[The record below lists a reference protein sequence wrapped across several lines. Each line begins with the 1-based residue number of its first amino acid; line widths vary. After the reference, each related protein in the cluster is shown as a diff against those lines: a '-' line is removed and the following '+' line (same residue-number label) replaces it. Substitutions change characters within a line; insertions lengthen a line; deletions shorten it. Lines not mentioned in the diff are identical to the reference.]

1 MAIMI
6 PRKSTNRRDFLRI
19 LGAAGLA
26 LPFAQGLLR
35 GEAAAGNVAKRIIFF
50 YFPDGVLTGEL
61 NGGSGWHPTG
71 SEHDFTLSD
80 QLAPLA
86 PHKDACVFFRGL
98 GMGSTD
104 EGSHPGGAK
113 KLLTATDGG
122 MGQSI
127 DQHLAATVGAS
138 SPYHHLYLGAAATKS
153 GTGDKCISYP
163 DGSGNSV
170 SPIDNPRVA
179 FESLFGAGSMSTS
192 GGGTSG
198 TTVDPAKATVID
210 GVLGDMKRLR
220 GELGSV
226 EKEKL
231 DLHADALNEMEK
243 RIKGMTVTPGGS
255 TPPASCGMPSIGA
268 VDDAKI
274 LDDASFPDVLK
285 AQIDLMV
292 LAMACGKTR
301 VGTIQGS
308 YHTSQVNMNRFV
320 GTEMYNPSYDISS
333 HTASHY
339 TDDPG
344 KLLPAFAAQ
353 VRWWMGRYAYLLSE
367 LASRPD
373 PEGGGSMLDGS
384 LVVLCSEVSDGKVH
398 SHHDMPFVLAGGGG
412 GTVKTGRLLQY
423 SNESHGKLFV
433 SLAQAMGQ
441 SIQSFGS
448 GNGPLAG
455 LLG

>member
-1 MAIMI
+1 MSQ
-6 PRKSTNRRDFLRI
+6 RKGTSRRDFLKVF
-19 LGAAGLA
+19 GAAAVA
-26 LPFAQGLLR
+26 LPFSQLLLR
-35 GEAAAGNVAKRIIFF
+35 PEAAAGNVAKRVIFF
-50 YFPDGVLTGEL
+50 YFPDGVLTGAT
-61 NGGSGWHPTG
+61 NGWHPSG
-71 SEHDFTLSD
+71 SEHDFTLTQ
-80 QLAPLA
+80 QLQPLQA
-86 PHKDACVFFRGL
+86 HKDACVFFRGV

-127 DQHLAATVGAS
+127 DQHLAGTVGAS

-163 DGSGNSV
+163 DASGNSV

-179 FESLFGAGSMSTS
+179 FESLFGAGSPS
-192 GGGTSG
+192 GGGTMGGS
-198 TTVDPAKATVID
+198 VDPAKATVID

-220 GELGSV
+220 AELGSV
-226 EKEKL
+226 EKQKL
-231 DLHADALNEMEK
+231 DLHLDALNEMEK
-243 RIKGMTVTPGGS
+243 RIKGMSPGGTMPS
-255 TPPASCGMPSIGA
+255 ASCAMPSIA
-268 VDDAKI
+268 AIDDAKI
-274 LDDASFPDVLK
+274 LDDASFPEVLK

-308 YHTSQVNMNRFV
+308 YHTSQVNMNKFV

-339 TDDPG
+339 TDDPA
-344 KLLPAFAAQ
+344 KLVPAFVAQ
-353 VRWWMGRYAYLLSE
+353 TRWWVSQYAYLLSE

-373 PEGGGSMLDGS
+373 PEGGGSMLDNS
-384 LVVLCSEVSDGKVH
+384 LVLLCTEVSDGKIH

-412 GTVKTGRLLQY
+412 GALKTGRLLQY
-423 SNESHGKLFV
+423 GDEPHGKLFV
-433 SLAQAMGQ
+433 SIAQAMGQ
-441 SIQSFGS
+441 NISTFGS
-448 GNGPLAG
+448 GNGPLGG

>member
-1 MAIMI
+1 MI
-6 PRKSTNRRDFLRI
+6 PRKSTSRRDFLRV
-19 LGAAGLA
+19 LGAAAAA
-26 LPFAQGLLR
+26 LPFSQLLLGR
-35 GEAAAGNVAKRIIFF
+35 DAAASNVARRIIFF
-50 YFPDGVLTGEL
+50 YFPDGVLTGDA
-61 NGGSGWHPTG
+61 NGWHPSG
-71 SEHDFTLSD
+71 SEHDFTLTE
-80 QLAPLA
+80 QLAPLQA
-86 PHKDACVFFRGL
+86 HQEACVFFRGV

-127 DQHLAATVGAS
+127 DQLLAGTVGAS
-138 SPYHHLYLGAAATKS
+138 SAYHHLYLGAAATKT

-179 FESLFGAGSMSTS
+179 FESLFGAGSTP
-192 GGGTSG
+192 GGTMTG

-220 GELGSV
+220 AELGAV
-226 EKEKL
+226 EKQKL
-231 DLHADALNEMEK
+231 DLHLDALNEMEK
-243 RIKGMTVTPGGS
+243 RIKGMSPGN
-255 TPPASCGMPSIGA
+255 PAAPASCGMPSITA
-268 VDDAKI
+268 IDDAKI
-274 LDDASFPDVLK
+274 QDDASFPEVLK

-308 YHTSQVNMNRFV
+308 YHTSQINMNKFV

-339 TDDPG
+339 TDDPS
-344 KLLPAFAAQ
+344 KLLKPFVAQ
-353 VRWWMGRYAYLLSE
+353 IRWWMSQYAYLLTE

-384 LVVLCSEVSDGKVH
+384 LVLLCSEVSDGKVH

-412 GTVKTGRLLQY
+412 GALKTGRLLQY
-423 SNESHGKLFV
+423 GDEPHGKLFV
-433 SLAQAMGQ
+433 SLAQAMGHNL
-441 SIQSFGS
+441 QSFGS
-448 GNGPLAG
+448 GNGRLPG